1 MQGPGF
7 NLQQQWRKNI
17 YSHLIFCDLLIQTS
31 QSLNHNQMIRLIY
44 RPKKPQ
50 NKTNLR
56 PMNAK
61 LYALGNATTN
71 FTKSQSH
78 TEQQAYSTE
87 ESQLSMYITYPP
99 PISKQSFQSKKKYM
113 LFYFNLFL
121 TTVGMDVLAY
131 QNCKFFRDIPV
142 RINMQ
147 TSR

>member
-71 FTKSQSH
+71 FTKS
-78 TEQQAYSTE
+78 
-87 ESQLSMYITYPP
+87 
-99 PISKQSFQSKKKYM
+99 
-113 LFYFNLFL
+113 
-121 TTVGMDVLAY
+121 
-131 QNCKFFRDIPV
+131 
-142 RINMQ
+142 
-147 TSR
+147 